1 LNDDSD
7 DDNDSILNDGMDNS
21 RAVVKSNNRVGGPV
35 VDDLAPSAMEK
46 ALPILP
52 EPPRRVLKNPLEA
65 FSEDFE
71 LRLGGVN
78 GQMYQ
83 RIPGKKG
90 IHDGQV
96 MIRLMRKRCIVLDYS
111 IIPNDDDVQIAAQ
124 NPHIIIPNGAGVTQ
138 CRFRTISKESESSQC
153 PKIGVPV
160 VLYDSD
166 PLQPASMYLKKGLC
180 FQCLRDFN
188 EKRHAGS
195 TKSETM
201 VARAKLREFYN
212 NQQNQDQHLQ
222 SEAETGTATS
232 FQEKTKSSDDVQFF
246 DEDTTTGPYK
256 LWNERYLI
264 LLQYVSMN
272 EGRMPPTDYDNT
284 DGGDLVQ
291 LGKWVH
297 NQRAYYWNIM
307 RTDIKGNK
315 NNRKQMTVQRK
326 NALEQIP
333 TWSWFYSNQHRKK
346 IRKLRQDEQEERRRQ
361 QLGSENSNGNTNGD
375 TTTTLYG
382 LASVADPSTFV
393 FDEEDMTHKNY
404 KLWMKRFQVLLRYV
418 NSHEG
423 EMPKLAHNNQKED
436 GFNLGSWIRNQRTFY
451 WNHGRSDARATKRA
465 MTVQRKFALESISG
479 WSWGTIK
486 GLQDPRKRKRRT
498 KKQSNN
504 LALPSILPHLS

>member
-1 LNDDSD
+1 
-7 DDNDSILNDGMDNS
+7 M
-21 RAVVKSNNRVGGPV
+21 
-35 VDDLAPSAMEK
+35 
-46 ALPILP
+46 
-52 EPPRRVLKNPLEA
+52 
-65 FSEDFE
+65 
-71 LRLGGVN
+71 
-78 GQMYQ
+78 Q
-83 RIPGKKG
+83 
-90 IHDGQV
+90 
-96 MIRLMRKRCIVLDYS
+96 
-111 IIPNDDDVQIAAQ
+111 
-124 NPHIIIPNGAGVTQ
+124 
-138 CRFRTISKESESSQC
+138 
-153 PKIGVPV
+153 
-160 VLYDSD
+160 
-166 PLQPASMYLKKGLC
+166 
-180 FQCLRDFN
+180 
-188 EKRHAGS
+188 
-195 TKSETM
+195 
-201 VARAKLREFYN
+201 
-212 NQQNQDQHLQ
+212 
-222 SEAETGTATS
+222 
-232 FQEKTKSSDDVQFF
+232 
-246 DEDTTTGPYK
+246 
-256 LWNERYLI
+256 
-264 LLQYVSMN
+264 
-272 EGRMPPTDYDNT
+272 

-479 WSWGTIK
+479 WSWGKCFRLTI
-486 GLQDPRKRKRRT
+486 
-498 KKQSNN
+498 
-504 LALPSILPHLS
+504 